1 MQAVDFASS
10 TKRFQKQRTTN
21 LRWIGGLCWIL
32 LLDVPMFAVL
42 LTTSSLIWLD
52 YVHRHYLYPQM
63 LNLRWNSD
71 DRGNAEITYYARQ
84 CDRTDVSA
92 RTSAELFLGPD
103 VSPREAAAH
112 QMEHGFTVIQN
123 VISDGTMTALR
134 DLIDYKNHHEES
146 MYVIEGKHRFSIM
159 FGTEDKIV
167 RDALEEIAN
176 HRQFRDTLEEIMGPD
191 PAMIEMTAI
200 SSSAGAVAQW
210 WHSDGT

>member
-1 MQAVDFASS
+1 MKAVNLAAKPFM
-10 TKRFQKQRTTN
+10 KQRSY
-21 LRWIGGLCWIL
+21 LRWIGALCWIL
-32 LLDVPMFAVL
+32 LLDVPMLAVL

-52 YVHRHYLYPQM
+52 HVHRRYLYPQM

-71 DRGNAEITYYARQ
+71 REAAEITYYARQ
-84 CDRTDVSA
+84 CDRTDLSTN
-92 RTSAELFLGPD
+92 TSAPLFLDPT
-103 VSPREAAAH
+103 VSPQEAAAH

-176 HRQFRDTLEEIMGPD
+176 HRQFRDTLEAIMGPD